1 MRNTHYSVI
10 METSEMGIKE
20 EKKMK
25 IKNSPSQIKALKDA
39 LVVLDAKI
47 AYADFCDKQYAANP
61 EDENAEAAFDAAY
74 TDEMTAFSAVVD
86 ILVDLL
92 GIDKKTAATMLKTKR
107 DRIDDLLK
115 RWRS

>member
-1 MRNTHYSVI
+1 MCYSDI
-10 METSEMGIKE
+10 RSRDKHSQE

-39 LVVLDAKI
+39 LVVLDAKS
-47 AYADFCDKQYAANP
+47 AYADFCDKQFDANP

-92 GIDKKTAATMLKTKR
+92 GIDKKTASTMLKTKR

>member
-1 MRNTHYSVI
+1 MLRIMDKTWCAFLCSNESRFYLRNTHYRVI

-47 AYADFCDKQYAANP
+47 VYADFCDKQYAANP
-61 EDENAEAAFDAAY
+61 EDENA
-74 TDEMTAFSAVVD
+74 
-86 ILVDLL
+86 
-92 GIDKKTAATMLKTKR
+92 
-107 DRIDDLLK
+107 
-115 RWRS
+115 

>member
-1 MRNTHYSVI
+1 
-10 METSEMGIKE
+10 MGIKE

-39 LVVLDAKI
+39 LVVLDAKS
-47 AYADFCDKQYAANP
+47 AYADFCDKQCDANP
-61 EDENAEAAFDAAY
+61 EDENADAAFDAAY
-74 TDEMTAFSAVVD
+74 TDEMTAFSAAVD

-92 GIDKKTAATMLKTKR
+92 GIDKKTASTMLKTKR

>member
-1 MRNTHYSVI
+1 
-10 METSEMGIKE
+10 
-20 EKKMK
+20 MK

-47 AYADFCDKQYAANP
+47 AYADFCDKQFDANP

-74 TDEMTAFSAVVD
+74 TDEMNAFSAVVD

-92 GIDKKTAATMLKTKR
+92 GIDKKTASTMLKTKR